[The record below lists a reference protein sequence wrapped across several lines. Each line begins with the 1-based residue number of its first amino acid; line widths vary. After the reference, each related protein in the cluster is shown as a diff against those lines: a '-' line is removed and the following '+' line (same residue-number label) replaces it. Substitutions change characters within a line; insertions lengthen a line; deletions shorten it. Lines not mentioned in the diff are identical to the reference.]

1 MARQRDSKLIGTASN
16 LIFYNFR
23 GLYCMRTKPASVRRT
38 ESSVLSGLNFGKAS
52 KICKQIRNLVAP
64 VNPVKSDQRIMY
76 RLTGALNKFIAWKE
90 KMDAA
95 SARMPKKL
103 PYIYGF
109 QFNDQADL
117 NSIIAIRPSIKSKNL
132 ELIEINLSEFIP
144 SQSLQAPASTE
155 SILLKIILMGVSLDK
170 AETGLLGK
178 AELEIP
184 YSGEAFQPPLISVTA
199 SSKPGDLLLMVMSV
213 QYLVNKNGV
222 VELLN
227 DKKKMPCGVV
237 WTGFILQN

>member
-1 MARQRDSKLIGTASN
+1 
-16 LIFYNFR
+16 
-23 GLYCMRTKPASVRRT
+23 MRTKPVTVRRT
-38 ESSVLSGLNFGKAS
+38 NSSVLSGLNFGKAS

-64 VNPVKSDQRIMY
+64 TNPVRSDQRIMY

-95 SARMPKKL
+95 SVTMPKKL

-117 NSIIAIRPSIKSKNL
+117 NSIIAIRPSVKSTTL
-132 ELIEINLSEFIP
+132 GLIEIILYEFIP
-144 SQSLQAPASTE
+144 SQSLQAPAKTE
-155 SILLKIILMGVSLDK
+155 RILLKIILMGVSLDK

-178 AELEIP
+178 TEIEIP
-184 YSGEAFQPPLISVTA
+184 YSSEAFQPPLISMTD
-199 SSKPGDLLLMVMSV
+199 SSKPGDLVLMVMAV
-213 QYLVNKNGV
+213 QYLVNKNGA

-227 DKKKMPCGVV
+227 DKKKIPCGVL
-237 WTGFILQN
+237 WAGFA